1 MNEDL
6 NRMLQSPDKGASEAS
21 GVLAKLWRLIL
32 AERNITPLAWN
43 ELMKRYL
50 NDPRN
55 GIPADV
61 RERSSARGNLHKELK
76 RPRMTWKVFLKGLR
90 FLNPPFGMEFSVK
103 LYWQKETATVHTLR
117 LGDGQMQLND
127 DADAPDDADSPDM
140 FSDEYEAEHMPPTH
154 HMSAAAQALV
164 NRHHDE

>member
-6 NRMLQSPDKGASEAS
+6 NRMLQANDKGASEAS

-32 AERNITPLAWN
+32 ADRKISPLTWN

-90 FLNPPFGMEFSVK
+90 FLNPPYGMEFTVK
-103 LYWQKETATVHTLR
+103 LYWEKDVATVHTLP
-117 LGDGQMQLND
+117 LGMDQAQWLED
-127 DADAPDDADSPDM
+127 TDAPDDGDTPLVIQ
-140 FSDEYEAEHMPPTH
+140 DEEPYLPTQLNTLTALAEAVKNNMG
-154 HMSAAAQALV
+154 
-164 NRHHDE
+164 R